1 MISRSTHSD
10 ETSVGSILLMRLCV
24 GCLGEREVAG
34 WWRSGFM
41 SPTALAFLAPVF
53 GTKVLHAQYQGLIES
68 ARRIHDERIGVG
80 RVFHPFRLPEAQ
92 EQRVLS
98 ALRLVNEKSTGAIS
112 SRDAAMNR
120 LQTLAGKTVD
130 VKAGPM
136 LIGPLAMLED
146 PSWVATVAAIYLA
159 AFNSNIQCFPY
170 FSDSL

>member
-1 MISRSTHSD
+1 M
-10 ETSVGSILLMRLCV
+10 
-24 GCLGEREVAG
+24 
-34 WWRSGFM
+34 
-41 SPTALAFLAPVF
+41 
-53 GTKVLHAQYQGLIES
+53 
-68 ARRIHDERIGVG
+68 
-80 RVFHPFRLPEAQ
+80 
-92 EQRVLS
+92 LS